1 MYPFIHINLHSKFL
15 QLWLKK
21 KTHAVLEK
29 KLYGGSLAASS
40 VYKKDRCL
48 PIHILPTLFSQNS
61 LSAKRAFLNIYIYI
75 YIHTYQTSKAGHHI
89 KRQMF
94 LFLINASKLSFHLP
108 LVELS
113 WEHRIP
119 SCWPPCGAQPSFH
132 RHFWLWSWML
142 AVTAGYHRMNLA
154 LILPVNSTTP
164 GLNTIKAEGSSSTGI
179 WLLGWLGT
187 HSKFVHFHQV
197 NISGTEKP
205 KQDNN

>member
-21 KTHAVLEK
+21 KNPRCSREKAVWWQLGSFFCLQK
-29 KLYGGSLAASS
+29 GSLSPHTHPPNS
-40 VYKKDRCL
+40 VFTEQPFCKKS
-48 PIHILPTLFSQNS
+48 FSQ
-61 LSAKRAFLNIYIYI
+61 YIYI